1 MKKKP
6 SLQLNPVK
14 ERLIMLSPTVQGGVD
29 RELTTNDFEILA
41 NLGTGAF
48 GKVYKVKNKKNKLI
62 YAIKQ
67 VSKKQ
72 IKAQKMVS
80 QINNEIRI
88 MYSVNHENII
98 KLFTHFEEDDYIY
111 LVIEYAPGGQLWYKL
126 NQVGRFDEETVKSYL
141 RDIVLAVE
149 YLHNRDPAIIHRDI
163 KPENLLLDAKNRVK
177 LADFGWSNFFTD
189 SKRITYCG
197 TLDYLA
203 PEMILEQGHDKG
215 LDIWSLGVLIYEL
228 LTGKAPFAPPDK
240 IVDQKEKQRMLED
253 NVINVRLSFPN
264 DFPQLAKDLL
274 SKILRKNSAHRI
286 PLEEMK
292 KHPWLNMTPLNISNN
307 LSSQSSMKNE
317 KKKIFEKKDLEPNIV
332 NVPNGF
338 SADEIIDIIN
348 QKGKSVLMTTDHSIP
363 DEHEPNEEE
372 KNNND
377 KKEILEKYNMVNKD
391 ANDLKQKTINELMS
405 KIQKLTEKLNEY
417 DVNYKRKCLELEQ
430 LKKSDNNNSITDSK
444 DIRRIQILEDEKR
457 NLKKEF
463 DSIWET
469 LKEKENIIQKQTS
482 ELKKYEE
489 FKRDI
494 EKYKSEKAYLHE
506 KLKKMEEE
514 IESGNLKFQQYRAEK
529 EEEKLS
535 LEMQLKQLKLKT
547 GASEDQDDSAYYGMS
562 QQTLIK
568 EVAKLMEDL
577 REKITNYKENA
588 EYHFLFCFCF
598 VLLIIVIF

>member
-1 MKKKP
+1 MKKNP
-6 SLQLNPVK
+6 SLQLNSVK

-29 RELTTNDFEILA
+29 RELTTNDFEILG
-41 NLGTGAF
+41 NLGIGAF
-48 GKVYKVKNKKNKLI
+48 GKVYKVKNKRNKLI

-67 VSKKQ
+67 ISKKQ

-126 NQVGRFDEETVKSYL
+126 NQTGRFDEETVKSYL

-149 YLHNRDPAIIHRDI
+149 YLHNREPAIIHRDI
-163 KPENLLLDAKNRVK
+163 KPENLLLDSKNRVK

-189 SKRITYCG
+189 TKRITYCG

-203 PEMILEQGHDKG
+203 PEMILELGHDKA
-215 LDIWSLGVLIYEL
+215 LDIWSLGVLIFEL

-240 IVDQKEKQRMLED
+240 VADQKEKQKILED
-253 NVINVRLSFPN
+253 NVVNVRLTFPN
-264 DFPQLAKDLL
+264 DFPQTAKDLL
-274 SKILRKNSAHRI
+274 LKILRKNPLHRI
-286 PLEEMK
+286 SLEEMK
-292 KHPWLNMTPLNISNN
+292 KHPWLNMTPAYNSSIT
-307 LSSQSSMKNE
+307 SSQGGASPTRSGKNR
-317 KKKIFEKKDLEPNIV
+317 IFDKKDLEPIMI
-332 NVPNGF
+332 NVPDGF
-338 SADEIIDIIN
+338 SADELVDIIN
-348 QKGKSVLMTTDHSIP
+348 QKGKSVLMATDQPIAE
-363 DEHEPNEEE
+363 EHEKNEEE

-377 KKEILEKYNMVNKD
+377 KKEVLEKYNMGNKD
-391 ANDLKQKTINELMS
+391 ADDLKQKTINDLMT

-417 DVNYKRKCLELEQ
+417 DVNYRKKCLEVDQ
-430 LKKSDNNNSITDSK
+430 LKSLETNANAAESK
-444 DIRRIQILEDEKR
+444 DLRRVKLLEDEKK

-463 DSIWET
+463 DGVWET
-469 LKEKENIIQKQTS
+469 LREKENLIQKQTS

-489 FKRDI
+489 FKKDI

-506 KLKKMEEE
+506 KIKKMEEE
-514 IESGNLKFQQYRAEK
+514 IESTHMKFQQFRGEK
-529 EEEKLS
+529 EEEKLR

-547 GASEDQDDSAYYGMS
+547 GASEDNEESNYYGMS

-568 EVAKLMEDL
+568 ELAKIMEDL
-577 REKITNYKENA
+577 REKMVIYKENA
-588 EYHFLFCFCF
+588 E
-598 VLLIIVIF
+598 

>member
-1 MKKKP
+1 MKKNP

-14 ERLIMLSPTVQGGVD
+14 ERLIILSPTVQGGVD
-29 RELTTNDFEILA
+29 RELTTNDFEILG

-48 GKVYKVKNKKNKLI
+48 GKVYKVRNKRNKLI

-67 VSKKQ
+67 ISKKQ
-72 IKAQKMVS
+72 IKAQKMVA

-126 NQVGRFDEETVKSYL
+126 NQTGRFDEETVKSYL

-149 YLHNRDPAIIHRDI
+149 YLHNREPAIIHRDI
-163 KPENLLLDAKNRVK
+163 KPENLLLDSKNRVK

-189 SKRITYCG
+189 TKRITYCG

-203 PEMILEQGHDKG
+203 PEMILELGHDKG
-215 LDIWSLGVLIYEL
+215 LDIWSLGVLIFEL

-240 IVDQKEKQRMLED
+240 VVDQKEKQKILED
-253 NVINVRLSFPN
+253 NVVNVRLTFPN

-274 SKILRKNSAHRI
+274 SKILRKNPLHRI
-286 PLEEMK
+286 SLEEMK
-292 KHPWLNMTPLNISNN
+292 KHPWLNMTPLNTSNVS
-307 LSSQSSMKNE
+307 SSQSGVSPVRNE
-317 KKKIFEKKDLEPNIV
+317 KKRIFDKKDFEPNMI

-338 SADEIIDIIN
+338 SADELVDIIN
-348 QKGKSVLMTTDHSIP
+348 QKGKSVLMASDQSIS
-363 DEHEPNEEE
+363 EEPEKNEEE
-372 KNNND
+372 KNNNT
-377 KKEILEKYNMVNKD
+377 KKEILEKYNMGNKD
-391 ANDLKQKTINELMS
+391 ADDIKQKTINELMT

-417 DVNYKRKCLELEQ
+417 DVNYKRKCLEVEQ
-430 LKKSDNNNSITDSK
+430 LKTLENNNNVGESK
-444 DIRRIQILEDEKR
+444 DLRRVKLLEDEKK

-463 DSIWET
+463 DGVWET
-469 LKEKENIIQKQTS
+469 LKEKENIIQKQTT

-489 FKRDI
+489 FKKDI
-494 EKYKSEKAYLHE
+494 EKYKSEKAHLHE
-506 KLKKMEEE
+506 KIKKMEEE
-514 IESGNLKFQQYRAEK
+514 IESTHSKFQQFRGEK
-529 EEEKLS
+529 DEEKLR

-547 GASEDQDDSAYYGMS
+547 GASEDNDESAYYGMS

-568 EVAKLMEDL
+568 ELAKIMEDL
-577 REKITNYKENA
+577 REKMTIYKENA
-588 EYHFLFCFCF
+588 E
-598 VLLIIVIF
+598 